1 MKHVKVFE
9 NFSENP
15 GSDYLRARYGNL
27 PLKVEADDILATLGE
42 EIETIQYLI
51 DEIEKGQHVNSPA
64 NIEKMKKF
72 LQLSPDIISAL
83 KAIAGQELSESFN
96 YSNNLPTKEQ
106 IEEILTKMGDKIND
120 MEYLMDLIDRKKMKV
135 GQDQNSIDPVSVEKM
150 KKFLQDAPDIISSLK
165 YIAGLP

>member
-15 GSDYLRARYGNL
+15 GSDYLRKRFGNL

-42 EIETIQYLI
+42 EIEHIAFLI
-51 DEIEKGQHVNSPA
+51 DRIEKGGKTSLSPA
-64 NIEKMKKF
+64 DVEKMKKF

-83 KAIAGQELSESFN
+83 KEIVGKELSESFN

-106 IEEILTKMGDKIND
+106 TEEILTKMGDKIND
-120 MEYLMDLIDRKKMKV
+120 MEYLMDRIEKGGKTSLSPAD
-135 GQDQNSIDPVSVEKM
+135 VEKM
-150 KKFLQDAPDIISSLK
+150 KKFLQDAPDIISALK